1 MELNVILQVVST
13 SVSGVLIPLIVLLY
27 KQVGDLYKI
36 IADIRE
42 RLARIEARLDM
53 LEEKIAQARQC

>member
-42 RLARIEARLDM
+42 RLARIEARLDSA
-53 LEEKIAQARQC
+53 EV